1 MIGRFRIPVI
11 VFGPS
16 PIDQPAEIPAI
27 EDRSLVVIGKAIPAR
42 PQEYRRGITLLCSAT
57 FFNYIRRK
65 AAFNICDF

>member
-1 MIGRFRIPVI
+1 MIGCFRIPVI

-42 PQEYRRGITLLCSAT
+42 SQEYRRGIRLLCCAT
-57 FFNYIRRK
+57 FFNYIHIQIED
-65 AAFNICDF
+65 NV